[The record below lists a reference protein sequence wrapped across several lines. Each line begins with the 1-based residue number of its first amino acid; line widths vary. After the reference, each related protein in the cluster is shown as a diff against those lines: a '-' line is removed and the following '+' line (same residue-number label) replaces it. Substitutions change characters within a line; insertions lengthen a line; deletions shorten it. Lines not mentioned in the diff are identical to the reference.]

1 MISATAIADPELG
14 EIRLRVNVRATRF
27 IARWR
32 VGHVELTVPPSATLL
47 DVKSA
52 VESLKPRLL
61 SKRPAE
67 QYSVGQVIMLDGL
80 SIVIDRQ
87 SLRPDSIIVRPSIPL
102 SRVSVGCGID
112 LSDVEVTERIA
123 AAMRKIAHRVAPQLL
138 FPRAREIADA
148 LECSPAGWLLGS
160 GRRVLGTCRSDRTIR
175 ISSAC
180 VFLPAELRD
189 YIVCH
194 ELAHLS
200 EMNHGPGFHEVCN
213 RYCGGRERE
222 LAAKLRRFKWP
233 V

>member
-1 MISATAIADPELG
+1 MISVTTIVDPELG
-14 EIRLRVNVRATRF
+14 EIRLRVNVRAARF

-32 VGHVELTVPPSATLL
+32 AGHVELTVPPKAALSDL
-47 DVKSA
+47 KS
-52 VESLKPRLL
+52 VIESLKPRLL
-61 SKRPAE
+61 AKRPTV
-67 QYSVGQVIMLDGL
+67 QYSIGQIVTLDGL
-80 SIVIDRQ
+80 SIAIDRQ
-87 SLRPDSIIVRPSIPL
+87 SLRPDSIIVRASIPL
-102 SRVSVGCGID
+102 SRVSVGSGID
-112 LSDVEVTERIA
+112 LSDAEAKERIA
-123 AAMRKIAHRVAPQLL
+123 AAMLKIAHRLAPQLL
-138 FPRAREIADA
+138 FPRAREIAEA
-148 LECSPAGWLLGS
+148 LGCSPAGWRLGS

-200 EMNHGPGFHEVCN
+200 EMNHGPKFHEVCN

-222 LAAKLRRFKWP
+222 LIAELRRFKWP